1 MSGWRRGKGRKPRLS
16 FARHELSDKTD
27 RLIVPI
33 LLYGCEVWCPM
44 MTNLASKLQLRF
56 YKIILKLSKPTPSCM
71 VYGELEQFPLEV
83 QAKCRMQN
91 VWFKLVNINYKF
103 KFSNIMYKFL
113 YEMYREENYKSPFLS
128 TVETVL
134 NGIGLSGMWTHQFDL
149 NYSNQWFKSK
159 VTRVLRDQ
167 YIQQWSSEIE
177 SKEIYYNY
185 RMFKNVFAPEH
196 YLQILPLNLA
206 YTFVH
211 FRTINHR
218 LRIQRGRIMNLSYE
232 DRLCTKCSSADIGD
246 EFHYV
251 FSCPFVVVARS
262 RN

>member
-1 MSGWRRGKGRKPRLS
+1 MHTSHKCNARYFFVMFSIVTLS
-16 FARHELSDKTD
+16 YGQKEKCLLNAFHATKTFG
-27 RLIVPI
+27 L
-33 LLYGCEVWCPM
+33 M
-44 MTNLASKLQLRF
+44 FSSN
-56 YKIILKLSKPTPSCM
+56 
-71 VYGELEQFPLEV
+71 
-83 QAKCRMQN
+83 AKFLF
-91 VWFKLVNINYKF
+91 FKLVNINYKF

-113 YEMYREENYKSPFLS
+113 YEMYREGKYKSPFLS

-134 NGIGLSGMWTHQFDL
+134 NRIGLSGMWTHQFDL

-167 YIQQWSSEIE
+167 YIHQWSSEIE

-185 RMFKNVFAPEH
+185 RMFKNVFAPED

-211 FRTINHR
+211 FRTLNHR
-218 LRIQRGRIMNLSYE
+218 LPIQRGRVMNLPYE

-251 FSCPFVVVARS
+251 FSCPFLAES
-262 RN
+262 RKISFTILL

>member
-1 MSGWRRGKGRKPRLS
+1 
-16 FARHELSDKTD
+16 
-27 RLIVPI
+27 
-33 LLYGCEVWCPM
+33 
-44 MTNLASKLQLRF
+44 
-56 YKIILKLSKPTPSCM
+56 
-71 VYGELEQFPLEV
+71 
-83 QAKCRMQN
+83 
-91 VWFKLVNINYKF
+91 
-103 KFSNIMYKFL
+103 MYKFL
-113 YEMYREENYKSPFLS
+113 YEMYREGKYKSPFLS
-128 TVETVL
+128 TVETVR

-167 YIQQWSSEIE
+167 YIQQWSSETE

-185 RMFKNVFAPEH
+185 RMFKNVFAPED

-211 FRTINHR
+211 FRTLNHR
-218 LRIQRGRIMNLSYE
+218 LPIQRGRVMNLPYE

-251 FSCPFVVVARS
+251 FTCPSFAESIKKYLSPFYCKNANVNRFHS
-262 RN
+262 LFLQ